1 MPRLRSIPLRLA
13 LIVPFL
19 GLFAI
24 AAALIAAGAQRNAD
38 AAGRT
43 LGEAFAREVAGRI
56 EAHVAQQLA
65 PMPRLV
71 AVNADALRHG
81 VLDTADPGAYAP
93 ILVGQIRQYPQLTFV
108 SVGLADGR
116 YLSAA
121 RNPDGDSAPTL
132 AENYLLGPG
141 RLAERL
147 TTPAGGLGEA
157 IGEQFDYDP
166 RERPF
171 MQLVADADGPRWTP
185 PNPYVGYASL
195 GVGLSAP
202 VRDANG
208 ALVGVAAIGLALE
221 EVERFVDALDLPA
234 GGIAFVA
241 EPDGRLIATS
251 GPAPAVLEREGGMT
265 RRAMAQDP
273 HPALQAAALHLDG
286 AGAAEGGTVLAVG
299 DAPHLLAWRTLRLE
313 HGLVWTIGV
322 TLPEAAYTAPAGR
335 SARQTLGL
343 LALTLLAIAAVGW
356 WLARLIAT
364 PIERITLAAASRD
377 LRGIAL
383 APPMRSP
390 IREVGDLALRLH
402 GLAAEL
408 RRTLDDLEARVEQR
422 TADLVAAN
430 AELQRLNTLDALTGI
445 ANRRSFDEA
454 LEREWQRGVRAGQPL
469 SVLLVDIDHFKSFN
483 DHYGHPAGDHALR
496 EVAGALH
503 ATPRRPADV
512 VARYGGEEFALV
524 LPDTDEDG
532 ARAVAASVQAA
543 IARLDLR
550 RDDVPG
556 QRRLTLSIG
565 VASVLPRAGAAPADL
580 VGRADAQLYAAKAA
594 GRDCVMPGGPAAAR
608 RGGP

>member
-1 MPRLRSIPLRLA
+1 MPRLRSLPLRLA
-13 LIVPFL
+13 LIAPFL

-38 AAGRT
+38 AAGRA

-81 VLDTADPGAYAP
+81 VFDAADPGAYAP
-93 ILVGQIRQYPQLTFV
+93 VLVGQIRQYPQLTFV
-108 SVGLADGR
+108 SYGLADGR

-121 RNPDGDSAPTL
+121 RNPDGDAAPTL

-141 RLAERL
+141 RLAEHL
-147 TTPAGGLGEA
+147 ATPAGGIGEV

-166 RERPF
+166 RQRPF
-171 MQLVADADGPRWTP
+171 MRLVAEADGPRWTP
-185 PNPYVGYASL
+185 PHPYVGYTSL

-208 ALVGVAAIGLALE
+208 QLVGVAAIGLALE
-221 EVERFVDALDLPA
+221 EVERFVDALELPE

-241 EPDGRLIATS
+241 EPDGRLIATT
-251 GPAPAVLEREGGMT
+251 GDEPAAIERDGEMY
-265 RRAMAQDP
+265 RRTMAEDP
-273 HPALQAAALHLDG
+273 HPALQAAAARLSAGRAGDG
-286 AGAAEGGTVLAVG
+286 SAGLAVG
-299 DAPHLLAWRTLRLE
+299 DAPHLLAWRRLELE
-313 HGLVWTIGV
+313 HGLTWIVGV

-335 SARQTLGL
+335 SARQTMAL
-343 LALTLLAIAAVGW
+343 LALTLVAVAAVGL

-364 PIERITLAAASRD
+364 PIERITHAASHGD

-383 APPMRSP
+383 ASPMRSP
-390 IREVGDLALRLH
+390 IREVGELALRLH
-402 GLAAEL
+402 ALATEL
-408 RRTLDDLEARVEQR
+408 RRTLDDLESRVEQR
-422 TADLVAAN
+422 TAALMAAN

-445 ANRRSFDEA
+445 PNRRVFDEA
-454 LEREWQRGVRAGQPL
+454 LEREWQRGARAGQPL

-496 EVAGALH
+496 EVAQALH
-503 ATPRRPADV
+503 GIPRRPADV

-532 ARAVAASVQAA
+532 ARAVASALQAA
-543 IARLDLR
+543 VARLDLR

-565 VASVLPRAGAAPADL
+565 VASLLPRAGVDPGDL
-580 VGRADAQLYAAKAA
+580 VHRADAQLYAAKAA
-594 GRDCVMPGGPAAAR
+594 GRDCVMPGGPAVAPRA
-608 RGGP
+608 GA